1 MPRALTRFF
10 LAACSSRRTSRAQGP
25 RSALKTAADHHP
37 HYRHKMLD
45 TNPGA
50 VVSSD
55 HADPSLSADLL
66 ISSAPTKKKKLAPR
80 LISADEIKQHNGRNG
95 ESFWA
100 VVDGFVVDA
109 TEFVADGGHPGG
121 LKKLLSTDAA
131 GTGATGKPFGFSF
144 SRGRNAHFPQTG
156 QRFQEGAKRFLS
168 GVSESEANLPPVE
181 VAFPPYGK
189 IVILG
194 RLEA

>member
-1 MPRALTRFF
+1 M
-10 LAACSSRRTSRAQGP
+10 
-25 RSALKTAADHHP
+25 
-37 HYRHKMLD
+37 
-45 TNPGA
+45 
-50 VVSSD
+50 
-55 HADPSLSADLL
+55 
-66 ISSAPTKKKKLAPR
+66 
-80 LISADEIKQHNGRNG
+80 
-95 ESFWA
+95 
-100 VVDGFVVDA
+100 DA

-168 GVSESEANLPPVE
+168 GVSESEAVLPPVA
-181 VAFPPYGK
+181 VAFPPYGS

>member
-1 MPRALTRFF
+1 MTG
-10 LAACSSRRTSRAQGP
+10 S
-25 RSALKTAADHHP
+25 
-37 HYRHKMLD
+37 
-45 TNPGA
+45 
-50 VVSSD
+50 
-55 HADPSLSADLL
+55 
-66 ISSAPTKKKKLAPR
+66 KKEEAAPR

-168 GVSESEANLPPVE
+168 GVSESEANAAAARRGGVSTVWLNCDSRSARSVRD
-181 VAFPPYGK
+181 
-189 IVILG
+189 L
-194 RLEA
+194 